1 MFKRFLPALYRA
13 LPVCVNLPITLS
25 YKYNQQNTAF
35 LSKLTALATMAP
47 EVARIKE
54 IPNIELGEGPHWD
67 IQTQSLYFVDI
78 FGKAVHKYIP
88 ASGKH
93 YKAAVGTYPTVQY
106 TISNKFLL
114 LKANRYR

>member
-1 MFKRFLPALYRA
+1 M
-13 LPVCVNLPITLS
+13 T
-25 YKYNQQNTAF
+25 T
-35 LSKLTALATMAP
+35 LATMAP

-106 TISNKFLL
+106 TISNKFSC